1 MAICCTLHGTV
12 VPNKDLAI
20 KNEPAKMVINQCL
33 YMLWEC
39 KKCKPKSSSRA
50 FWGTFGLAVLP

>member
-33 YMLWEC
+33 YML
-39 KKCKPKSSSRA
+39 
-50 FWGTFGLAVLP
+50 